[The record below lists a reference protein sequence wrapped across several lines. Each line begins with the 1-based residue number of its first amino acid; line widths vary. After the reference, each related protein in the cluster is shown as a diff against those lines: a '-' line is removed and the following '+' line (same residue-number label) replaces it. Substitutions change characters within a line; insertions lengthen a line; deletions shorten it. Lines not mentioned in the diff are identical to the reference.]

1 MSQQSALTSCYFFFS
16 VKTTIGNG
24 TVSSFLYLA
33 TATANDSGIYSC
45 QLPNLAEA
53 KLSLHILNGSYN
65 PMPPSSV
72 KITSPGGMRSTE
84 VAFLLLT
91 QQPWV

>member
-1 MSQQSALTSCYFFFS
+1 M
-16 VKTTIGNG
+16 KTTIGNG

-53 KLSLHILNGSYN
+53 KLSLHILNGAYN
-65 PMPPSSV
+65 PIAPSSV
-72 KITSPGGMRSTE
+72 KIISPGGVRCTE
-84 VAFLLLT
+84 EAFVLLT
-91 QQPWV
+91 QQPWVLIPGIHPKNFSGIY